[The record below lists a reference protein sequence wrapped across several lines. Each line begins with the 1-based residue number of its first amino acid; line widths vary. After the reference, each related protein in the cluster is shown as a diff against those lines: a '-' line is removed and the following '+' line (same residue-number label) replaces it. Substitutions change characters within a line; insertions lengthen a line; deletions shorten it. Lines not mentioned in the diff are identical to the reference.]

1 MKKSKRYL
9 EIKNKIE
16 DKEYSLIDSLNLIK
30 DISSAKFD
38 ESVEIHLQTNADPKN
53 ADQQLRTV
61 ADLPHGTGKKV
72 KVLVF
77 AEGDAAVS
85 AKEAGADYISDDE
98 VIKNI
103 ENGWQDFDVA
113 IATPDQMSKIGKLGK
128 FLGRK
133 GLMPNPKTGTVVQPQ
148 NIPQAINASKKGR
161 TEIKID
167 SSSIIH
173 FNVGKASFT
182 SDQLIE
188 NTKSVLRTIIDS
200 KPDGI
205 KGRLMKK
212 ASISTSMSPGIDLNI
227 DDLESSAS

>member
-1 MKKSKRYL
+1 M
-9 EIKNKIE
+9 
-16 DKEYSLIDSLNLIK
+16 
-30 DISSAKFD
+30 
-38 ESVEIHLQTNADPKN
+38 
-53 ADQQLRTV
+53 
-61 ADLPHGTGKKV
+61 PHGTGKQV

-85 AKEAGADYISDDE
+85 AKEAGADFISDE
-98 VIKNI
+98 EIVKNI
-103 ENGWQDFDVA
+103 EKGWQDFDVA

-148 NIPQAINASKKGR
+148 NISQAILASKKGR

-167 SSSIIH
+167 SSSVIH

-182 SDQLIE
+182 ADQLIE
-188 NTKSVLRTIIDS
+188 NAKSVIKTIIDS
-200 KPDGI
+200 KPEGI

-212 ASISTSMSPGIDLNI
+212 ASISTSMSPGIDLSI

>member
-9 EIKNKIE
+9 EIKSKIE
-16 DKEYSLIDSLNLIK
+16 DKEYSLNDSLSLIK

-61 ADLPHGTGKKV
+61 ADLPHGTGKQV
-72 KVLVF
+72 RVLVF

-85 AKEAGADYISDDE
+85 AKEAGADFISDE
-98 VIKNI
+98 EIVKNI

-113 IATPDQMSKIGKLGK
+113 IATPDQMRKWGK

-133 GLMPNPKTGTVVQPQ
+133 CLMPNPKTGTVVQPQ
-148 NIPQAINASKKGR
+148 NIPQAISASKKGR

-167 SSSIIH
+167 SSSVIH

-182 SDQLIE
+182 SDQLLE
-188 NTKSVLRTIIDS
+188 NTKSVIKTIMES
-200 KPDGI
+200 KPEGI

-212 ASISTSMSPGIDLNI
+212 ASISTSMSPGIDLSI
-227 DDLESSAS
+227 DDLESSIS